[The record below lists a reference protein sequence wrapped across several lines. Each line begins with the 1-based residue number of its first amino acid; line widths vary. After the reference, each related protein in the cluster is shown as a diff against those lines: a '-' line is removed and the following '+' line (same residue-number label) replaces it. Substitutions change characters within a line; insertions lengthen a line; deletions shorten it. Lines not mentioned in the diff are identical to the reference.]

1 MSILFAS
8 NLAVPST
15 LSVAD
20 TSYDTSSPSGEG
32 GEEVVGI
39 TLVTG
44 TLRLGAM
51 VSVGPAGEV
60 VFLTVTINDACA
72 VLFTAS
78 AAKHCTRRLSTGRKY

>member
-20 TSYDTSSPSGEG
+20 TSYNTRSWPVG
-32 GEEVVGI
+32 EVVGI